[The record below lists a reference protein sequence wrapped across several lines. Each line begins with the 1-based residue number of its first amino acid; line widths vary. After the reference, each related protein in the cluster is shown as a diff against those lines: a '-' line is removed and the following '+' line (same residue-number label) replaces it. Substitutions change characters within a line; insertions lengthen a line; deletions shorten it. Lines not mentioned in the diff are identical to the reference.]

1 MHAYGFYFYGT
12 HTNEYFRDARRCCEG
27 THLRETC
34 TIVKMLVKILFN
46 THVGHFK
53 MVVTI
58 IVYYFTS
65 ALHFDA
71 PCVCVCDSQC
81 ESCMK
86 GT

>member
-1 MHAYGFYFYGT
+1 MWNARIGLYET
-12 HTNEYFRDARRCCEG
+12 HTNECFLDTMRCCAG
-27 THLRETC
+27 THPRKTC

-58 IVYYFTS
+58 ILYYFTS

-71 PCVCVCDSQC
+71 PCVCVVCVFVILII
-81 ESCMK
+81 
-86 GT
+86 